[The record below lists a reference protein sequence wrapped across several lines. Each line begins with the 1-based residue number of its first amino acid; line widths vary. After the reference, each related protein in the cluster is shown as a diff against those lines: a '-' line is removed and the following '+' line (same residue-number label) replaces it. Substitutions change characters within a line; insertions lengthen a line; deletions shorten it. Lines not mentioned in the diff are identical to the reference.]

1 MQRIC
6 ATPKNDT
13 AQILWRKL
21 LRIATKPRNSWKFS
35 PPKVSHYT
43 IHYKLV
49 PWGREKE
56 ILSIIYLQDRA
67 DFNDI
72 VRMLEG
78 QATKGGSVEVAKQEA
93 KTTELKVFSF
103 F

>member
-1 MQRIC
+1 MQRMC
-6 ATPKNDT
+6 ATPKNAT
-13 AQILWRKL
+13 AQISWRKPS
-21 LRIATKPRNSWKFS
+21 RTKPRNSWKFS
-35 PPKVSHYT
+35 PSKVSHYT

-49 PWGREKE
+49 PWGRDKE

-93 KTTELKVFSF
+93 KTTELKVFSLV
-103 F
+103 

>member
-13 AQILWRKL
+13 AQISWRER
-21 LRIATKPRNSWKFS
+21 LRIATKLRNSWKFS
-35 PPKVSHYT
+35 PSKVSHYT

-49 PWGREKE
+49 PWGRDKE

-93 KTTELKVFSF
+93 KTTELKVFSLF
-103 F
+103 

>member
-1 MQRIC
+1 M
-6 ATPKNDT
+6 
-13 AQILWRKL
+13 
-21 LRIATKPRNSWKFS
+21 
-35 PPKVSHYT
+35 
-43 IHYKLV
+43 LV
-49 PWGREKE
+49 PWGQHKE

-93 KTTELKVFSF
+93 KTTELKVFSNHKTF
-103 F
+103 TVSLHLHMYKKWST